1 MVYGKKKLTFIFF
14 DFFALKHA
22 LKTIL
27 KLSVLSAQLSDLK
40 VHLFKK
46 TPTVYQV
53 HVLKSNSIFSW
64 KWAKMIQKFIYGNL

>member
-1 MVYGKKKLTFIFF
+1 MP
-14 DFFALKHA
+14 

-46 TPTVYQV
+46 TPTVDQV
-53 HVLKSNSIFSW
+53 HVLKSNSIFH
-64 KWAKMIQKFIYGNL
+64 GNGLK

>member
-1 MVYGKKKLTFIFF
+1 MP
-14 DFFALKHA
+14 

-46 TPTVYQV
+46 TPTVDQV

-64 KWAKMIQKFIYGNL
+64 KWAKMIQKIYLW